1 MHVMELSV
9 KTAELVQSRME
20 MRNVIVSSRFL
31 EITAKN
37 IAAMSIFAATKESVV
52 SMRFFK
58 RPNAL
63 ASTLLLAITAK

>member
-1 MHVMELSV
+1 MELV
-9 KTAELVQSRME
+9 LKRKIIIRQNA
-20 MRNVIVSSRFL
+20 IVLNLFL
-31 EITAKN
+31 EITAKS
-37 IAAMSIFAATKESVV
+37 IAAMSLFAIIEDFVV